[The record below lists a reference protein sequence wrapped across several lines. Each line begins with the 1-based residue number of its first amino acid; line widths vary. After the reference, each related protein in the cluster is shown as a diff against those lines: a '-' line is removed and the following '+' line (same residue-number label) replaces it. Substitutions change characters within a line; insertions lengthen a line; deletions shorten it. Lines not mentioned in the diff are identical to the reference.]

1 MFQPRVKLE
10 FIKRYCAPQNG
21 WCVCVDIDPSEQGR
35 TGATRKTKESEERQG
50 KMRADA
56 TRVND
61 AFKELG
67 VTVGKRSHWCRSQSF
82 HYLEGDPDVV
92 AYNPQ
97 KKRCIVAEVEGE
109 SSGQPEQ
116 KLYKAIGQIVRTVS
130 DLPHGWNSRPV
141 IVVYGPKIA
150 AHLQRARALAKLG
163 ISGVA
168 IADDVRNDRW
178 LFGEPLHAQ

>member
-21 WCVCVDIDPSEQGR
+21 WCVCVDIDPSQQGR
-35 TGATRKTKESEERQG
+35 TGGPRKLKESEERQA

-56 TRVND
+56 DYVHLE
-61 AFKELG
+61 FKELG
-67 VTVGKRSHWCRSQSF
+67 VTIGNRSHWCRSQRF
-82 HYLEGDPDVV
+82 PYLGGDPDIV

-97 KKRCIVAEVEGE
+97 KKCCIVAEVEGE

-116 KLYKAIGQIVRTVS
+116 KLYKAIGQMVRTVS
-130 DLPHGWNSRPV
+130 DLPEGWKSRPV
-141 IVVYGPKIA
+141 IVVCGPKIA
-150 AHLQRARALAKLG
+150 DHLKRARAITKLG

-168 IADDVRNDRW
+168 ITDDARNDRW
-178 LFGEPLHAQ
+178 LFGEPLHAE